1 MNNEPEFDPTIESE
15 LRQIKP
21 AKMDTSLAERIELA
35 VKEPS
40 GNTTATRPAW
50 NWQFWLIPGTA
61 IAAVALTLILNPG
74 QTDPAPTSQPPI
86 VAIAQPAAEP
96 DNEEPIELFPVRHNN
111 MVTHN
116 EGIIHLTD
124 NQPFRR
130 IRMQMVDS
138 FTWEDPDGP
147 TRVQFTVP
155 REEHLLI
162 PVDVH

>member
-1 MNNEPEFDPTIESE
+1 MNQEPEFDPALESN
-15 LRQIKP
+15 LRKVAP
-21 AKMDTSLAERIELA
+21 AKMDTSLIERIELA
-35 VKEPS
+35 VNEPS
-40 GNTTATRPAW
+40 SNTTATRPAW

-61 IAAVALTLILNPG
+61 VAAVTLTLILNPS
-74 QTDPAPTSQPPI
+74 QTDPAPTPQTPM
-86 VAIAQPAAEP
+86 AATAPAKP
-96 DNEEPIELFPVRHNN
+96 SDDEPIELFPVRHNN

-147 TRVQFTVP
+147 TRVHYTVP

>member
-1 MNNEPEFDPTIESE
+1 MNQEPEFDPTLESN
-15 LRQIKP
+15 LREVTP
-21 AKMDTSLAERIELA
+21 AEMDTSLAERIELA
-35 VKEPS
+35 VNEPS

-50 NWQFWLIPGTA
+50 NWQFWFIPGTA
-61 IAAVALTLILNPG
+61 VAAVTLTLILNPS
-74 QTDPAPTSQPPI
+74 QTDPAPTPQTPM
-86 VAIAQPAAEP
+86 AATTPAKPSE
-96 DNEEPIELFPVRHNN
+96 DEPIELFPVRHNN

-116 EGIIHLTD
+116 EGVIHLTD

-138 FTWEDPDGP
+138 FTWEDPTGP
-147 TRVQFTVP
+147 TRVQYTVP

>member
-1 MNNEPEFDPTIESE
+1 MNNEPEFDPALESE

-21 AKMDTSLAERIELA
+21 AKMDASLVERIEFA
-35 VKEPS
+35 ASKP
-40 GNTTATRPAW
+40 NDIATITRPTW
-50 NWQFWLIPGTA
+50 TWQFWLVPGTA
-61 IAAVALTLILNPG
+61 IAAVTLTLILNPS
-74 QTDPAPTSQPPI
+74 QTDPAPTPQTPM
-86 VAIAQPAAEP
+86 AATAPAKP
-96 DNEEPIELFPVRHNN
+96 SDDEPIELFPVRHNN

-147 TRVQFTVP
+147 TRVHYTVP